1 MPRPRLSDQ
10 MSIAKLES
18 MLRARKGE
26 LSVLQKHRD
35 QLHRKLNNIEKRI
48 VSLGGTV
55 RAGGGRARNSMSLV
69 EALQTVLSGAKPM
82 KVGDIVEAVQRKGY
96 SSSSANFRGIVNQ
109 TLIKEKQFGSVGR
122 GVYQLKS

>member
-26 LSVLQKHRD
+26 LSGLQKHRD
-35 QLHRKLNNIEKRI
+35 QLQKKLDAVEKRI
-48 VSLGGTV
+48 VSLGGSA
-55 RAGGGRARNSMSLV
+55 RGGGRARNSMSLV
-69 EALQTVLSGAKPM
+69 EALKSVLSGGKPM
-82 KVGDIVEAVQRKGY
+82 KVADIVDAVQRKGY

-109 TLIKEKQFGSVGR
+109 TLIKEKQFASAGR